1 MAKGT
6 NEIAADHTG
15 LGYCLAITGVKS
27 SPGHEKKPNCCIY
40 DNNQCHSLKVPDKE
54 DISLF

>member
-15 LGYCLAITGVKS
+15 LGYRLAITGVKS
-27 SPGHEKKPNCCIY
+27 SPGHEKNPTAAYMTTINVI
-40 DNNQCHSLKVPDKE
+40 V
-54 DISLF
+54 